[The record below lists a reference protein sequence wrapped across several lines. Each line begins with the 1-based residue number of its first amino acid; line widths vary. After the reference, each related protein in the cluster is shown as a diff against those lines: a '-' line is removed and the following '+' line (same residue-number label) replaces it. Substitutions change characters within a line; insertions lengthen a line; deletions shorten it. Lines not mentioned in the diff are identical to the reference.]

1 MKYVQLNNITRKMF
15 VLKSHAEN
23 ETGRQV
29 KDFFSFLEKLHMR

>member
-1 MKYVQLNNITRKMF
+1 MKFVQLNSITRKMF

-29 KDFFSFLEKLHMR
+29 KDFFSFLEQLHMK